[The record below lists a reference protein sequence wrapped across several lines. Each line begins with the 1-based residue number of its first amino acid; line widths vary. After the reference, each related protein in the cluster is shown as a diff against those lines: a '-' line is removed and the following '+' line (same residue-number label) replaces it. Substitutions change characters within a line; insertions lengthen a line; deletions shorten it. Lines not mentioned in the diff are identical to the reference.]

1 MEKKPVWPEGA
12 PKPQGP
18 YSPALVAGDFVFVS
32 GQGPIDPETGKIV
45 REDVLEEFRL
55 AMANVKLLL
64 EAAGSGLDRVVKV
77 TLYLRDIADFARV
90 NELYART
97 FPEPFPAR
105 TTIQAGALPLGIDV
119 EVDVIAL
126 LR

>member
-1 MEKKPVWPEGA
+1 
-12 PKPQGP
+12 
-18 YSPALVAGDFVFVS
+18 VS
-32 GQGPIDPETGKIV
+32 GQGPIDADTGEVVKG
-45 REDVLEEFRL
+45 DVLEEFRL

-64 EAAGSGLDRVVKV
+64 EAAGSSLDRVVKV
-77 TLYLRDIADFARV
+77 TLYLRDMADFSRV
-90 NELYART
+90 NELYAET

-126 LR
+126 LA

>member
-1 MEKKPVWPEGA
+1 
-12 PKPQGP
+12 
-18 YSPALVAGDFVFVS
+18 VAGNFVFVS

-45 REDVLEEFRL
+45 TDNVLEEFRL
-55 AMANVKLLL
+55 ALANVKILL

-90 NELYART
+90 NELYAKT

-119 EVDVIAL
+119 EVDVIAV

>member
-1 MEKKPVWPEGA
+1 MEKRPVWPEGA

-126 LR
+126 LS

>member
-126 LR
+126 LS